1 MNAYIE
7 ITPYDGVKYEIDKRT
22 GYLRVDRPQRTSSLP
37 PTLYGF
43 IPQTYCAKRVGQLSP
58 AAENGDH
65 DPLDICVISERP
77 IDRSEVLLTVRVI
90 GGLHM
95 IDHGE
100 ADDKIIGILD
110 NDPFWNHVE
119 NLPDIPDTL
128 IERLSHYFR
137 TYKMQP
143 GDRTEASIESVYHRQ
158 HAWEVIRSSL
168 EDYREKWGE

>member
-1 MNAYIE
+1 M
-7 ITPYDGVKYEIDKRT
+7 
-22 GYLRVDRPQRTSSLP
+22 
-37 PTLYGF
+37 
-43 IPQTYCAKRVGQLSP
+43 
-58 AAENGDH
+58 
-65 DPLDICVISERP
+65 
-77 IDRSEVLLTVRVI
+77 
-90 GGLHM
+90 
-95 IDHGE
+95 
-100 ADDKIIGILD
+100 
-110 NDPFWNHVE
+110 E